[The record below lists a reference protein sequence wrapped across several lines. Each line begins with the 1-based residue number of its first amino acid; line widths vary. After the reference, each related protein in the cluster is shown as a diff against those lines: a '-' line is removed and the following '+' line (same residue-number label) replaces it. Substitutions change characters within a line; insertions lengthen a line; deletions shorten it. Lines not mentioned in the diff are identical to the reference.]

1 MATRSRKSRIGSLAL
16 VGLSAVI
23 CVCGQAQIGNES
35 SPATQPAAQIGREVE
50 ATASQ
55 PLADKP
61 LPDKPLPDIPTLMH
75 QVEENQRK
83 AEAIEKNYIYH
94 SVATVQELDGHGRVK
109 KTTVTES
116 DHFWI
121 DGVPVRRVVKK
132 DGKEL
137 TAEEIAKENERIDKE
152 AAKGRERR
160 EKADA
165 KGKESDSNGNEEI
178 TVSRLLALGA
188 FTNPRREQLNGRS
201 TIAVDYTGDPK
212 AKTLNP
218 SENLIRELA
227 GTAWVDE
234 QDCVLARVEGH
245 FVNAFKIGG
254 GLLVDIKK
262 DTRFTFEQT
271 RVNGEVWLPARID
284 AQGSARALIFV
295 SFSGKI
301 HAVESDYRKFRTSS
315 TILPGVAKV
324 PDAPQAPEPTPSQP

>member
-1 MATRSRKSRIGSLAL
+1 MGLRIVRMALPLLMGWVA
-16 VGLSAVI
+16 I
-23 CVCGQAQIGNES
+23 CAAGHAQTGNEA
-35 SPATQPAAQIGREVE
+35 SPATQPATQAGREVE
-50 ATASQ
+50 DAAGN
-55 PLADKP
+55 PLAGKP

-83 AEAIEKNYIYH
+83 AEAVEKDYLYH
-94 SVATVQELDGHGRVK
+94 SVATEQELDRHGRVK
-109 KTTVTES
+109 KTTITES

-152 AAKGRERR
+152 AAKGQKKR

-165 KGKESDSNGNEEI
+165 KGTQSDASGNQEI
-178 TVSRLLALGA
+178 TVSRLLELGA
-188 FTNPRREQLNGRS
+188 FTNPRRVQLNGRPA
-201 TIAVDYTGDPK
+201 IEVDYSGDPK
-212 AKTLNP
+212 ARTRNP
-218 SENLIRELA
+218 SENLVRELA
-227 GTAWVDE
+227 GTVWVDE

-245 FVNAFKIGG
+245 FVNAFKVGG
-254 GLLVDIKK
+254 GLLVDIKQG
-262 DTRFTFEQT
+262 TSFTFEQT
-271 RVNGEVWLPARID
+271 RVNGEVWLPAHVD

-315 TILPGVAKV
+315 TILPGVAPV
-324 PDAPQAPEPTPSQP
+324 ETPASPSGPAQP

>member
-1 MATRSRKSRIGSLAL
+1 MTAGVSIIRKAMPLLLGCAAICLSGYAQTGSRT
-16 VGLSAVI
+16 
-23 CVCGQAQIGNES
+23 
-35 SPATQPAAQIGREVE
+35 SPATQPAAQASREVE
-50 ATASQ
+50 VPASK
-55 PLADKP
+55 PLADEP

-83 AEAIEKNYIYH
+83 AEAIEKNYIYR

-132 DGKEL
+132 DGKDL

-152 AAKGRERR
+152 AAKAHEKR

-165 KGKESDSNGNEEI
+165 KGKETDSSGNQEV
-178 TVSRLLALGA
+178 TVSRLLELGA
-188 FTNPRREQLNGRS
+188 FTNPRRVQLNDRPA
-201 TIAVDYTGDPK
+201 IEVDYSGDPR

-227 GTAWVDE
+227 GTVWVDE

-262 DTRFTFEQT
+262 GTHFTFEQT
-271 RVNGEVWLPARID
+271 RVNGEVWLPAHID
-284 AQGSARALIFV
+284 AEGSVRALIFV

-301 HAVESDYRKFRTSS
+301 HAVESDYRKFRTSF
-315 TILPGVAKV
+315 TILPGVAEV
-324 PDAPQAPEPTPSQP
+324 PRTTTGSEPNQSQP